1 MYNKGTTTPATL
13 SVSKIW
19 ENVVSNA
26 NIITKGQMNRSLI
39 NLFLIKIFVCSVNT
53 DTDKKNEI

>member
-1 MYNKGTTTPATL
+1 MNNKGTTTPAPL
-13 SVSKIW
+13 SVNKIW
-19 ENVVSNA
+19 ETVVSNA

-39 NLFLIKIFVCSVNT
+39 NLFLIKISVNT